1 MFDQQISAI
10 DENTITN
17 LKQSGLSS
25 DILEQIENHRSL
37 NNASDDEVHGLIRL
51 INKTCQINEILML
64 DPKDHLI
71 DLVERTD
78 HLSLKDEQQKDETI
92 KRVISWQTRERVE
105 DLTYA
110 SFQLK
115 KYGKQFNRLV
125 LQNRVLF
132 RKFFDDTGKIKT
144 LQFCLPKHLW
154 REVVYR
160 LHNSKLA
167 GHVGKNSARVQKKIL
182 LSWLHR
188 IFDHDDKK
196 LSYMYSNK
204 SNFKQST

>member
-1 MFDQQISAI
+1 
-10 DENTITN
+10 
-17 LKQSGLSS
+17 
-25 DILEQIENHRSL
+25 
-37 NNASDDEVHGLIRL
+37 
-51 INKTCQINEILML
+51 ML

-92 KRVISWQTRERVE
+92 KRVVSWKTRERVE

-110 SFQLK
+110 TFQLK

-125 LQNRVLF
+125 LQNGVLF

-154 REVVYR
+154 REVVYG

-167 GHVGKNSARVQKKIL
+167 GHVGIAKTVQEFRKRFYFPGFTEYLITMIKNCFTCIQTKAI
-182 LSWLHR
+182 
-188 IFDHDDKK
+188 
-196 LSYMYSNK
+196 SNRALRT
-204 SNFKQST
+204 FLQPV